1 MAKKI
6 NEEATKNAKPRRR
19 YLPNIWQA
27 IDKGDELEFYRH
39 LKKIIPSGTL
49 SLPFNN
55 SVGLTILHS
64 SVGRKETLFMF
75 QALIE
80 AGANPYVRN
89 GSGEDVLAYARR
101 LRVYNETQEEH
112 AARVNEYAAC
122 IAKHEAATIAAILP
136 TTPTPTRRQ
145 SGRL

>member
-27 IDKGDELEFYRH
+27 IDKGDELEFHRH

-49 SLPFNN
+49 SLPFDN
-55 SVGLTILHS
+55 SVGLTILHF
-64 SVGRKETLFMF
+64 SVHRKENFFMF

-80 AGANPYVRN
+80 AGADPYVKN
-89 GSGEDVLAYARR
+89 GSGDDVLAYVRKIGVFA
-101 LRVYNETQEEH
+101 
-112 AARVNEYAAC
+112 NEYAAC
-122 IAKHEAATIAAILP
+122 IAKHEAATIAASLP
-136 TTPTPTRRQ
+136 ARPTPARR
-145 SGRL
+145 SGWL

>member
-6 NEEATKNAKPRRR
+6 NEESTKNAKPRRR

-27 IDKGDELEFYRH
+27 IDKGDELEFHRH

-49 SLPFNN
+49 SLPFDN
-55 SVGLTILHS
+55 SVGLTILHF
-64 SVGRKETLFMF
+64 SVGRKENLFMF

-80 AGANPYVRN
+80 AGADPYVKN
-89 GSGEDVLAYARR
+89 GSGDDVLAYARKIG
-101 LRVYNETQEEH
+101 VC
-112 AARVNEYAAC
+112 VDEYAAC
-122 IAKHEAATIAAILP
+122 IAKHEAATLAAQTPPATP
-136 TTPTPTRRQ
+136 TTTRRQ